1 MCARINRFSFAV
13 FEQLFQVFQE
23 FNHNPC
29 CWLDAIQKL
38 CCSLTKVLELDYSSF
53 WLRTQQTFEI
63 IIFIIIATVDETNGL
78 RFNNE

>member
-23 FNHNPC
+23 FNHKSRR

-38 CCSLTKVLELDYSSF
+38 CCSLTKVQNWITKVFGFARSKLLK
-53 WLRTQQTFEI
+53 
-63 IIFIIIATVDETNGL
+63 
-78 RFNNE
+78 